1 MITSLNG
8 CDIRYR
14 VSRNEAYVYLQ
25 EKFVE
30 HIYCDVLSFM
40 IIIHIGL
47 DL

>member
-14 VSRNEAYVYLQ
+14 VSINETYLQ
-25 EKFVE
+25 EKFAE
-30 HIYCDVLSFM
+30 HIYCKVFKFM
-40 IIIHIGL
+40 IIIYIGL